1 MRSAWLALWR
11 LTVLVVLLAALAACD
26 SPAAAPEAAVAAP
39 TATAEP
45 AAPATPEPT
54 EATPTPTVTAAS
66 EPTATAAPART
77 RKPEAAPT
85 QAPTPTRTPEPTAT
99 PAPEPTPTPKPAP
112 TPTPEPT
119 TEAAPGFPLTV
130 RDSNGREVVIERPPE
145 RILAFDSAV
154 VEILFAIGEGDRI
167 VGTHDFV
174 AHPPEA
180 DAIPRVGDAFNLNVE
195 AVTALAPD
203 LVYVFF
209 DRFVPDLERAGL
221 KVLYI
226 ETLDQDFVKVAD
238 TVRLWGQIVAAPAAA
253 EAVAAEF
260 EARVDA
266 IRTTM
271 AQVDAGPAVF
281 YNTGGFWT
289 PGQGTLIQEVF
300 DLLRLENI
308 AADVEGYAQIS
319 PEVVVA
325 KNPAVIIAGDPAS
338 ISGDPALQAVQAV
351 KDGAVYS
358 LTTDALSIAS
368 QRFVEGIEELA
379 SLIYPDLFQSLP
391 KAA

>member
-1 MRSAWLALWR
+1 MRSAGLALLR
-11 LTVLVVLLAALAACD
+11 LTILAVLLAVFAACD
-26 SPAAAPEAAVAAP
+26 APADEPAEAVAAL
-39 TATAEP
+39 TAAAETAV
-45 AAPATPEPT
+45 PATPEPAPAAT
-54 EATPTPTVTAAS
+54 ATPTPTAAPD
-66 EPTATAAPART
+66 PTATATP
-77 RKPEAAPT
+77 APT
-85 QAPTPTRTPEPTAT
+85 RIPDPTPTREPTPTPVAEPTAT
-99 PAPEPTPTPKPAP
+99 PEPEPTPTAEP

-119 TEAAPGFPLTV
+119 PESPAGFPLTV
-130 RDSNGREVVIERPPE
+130 QDTSGREVMIERPPE

-180 DAIPRVGDAFNLNVE
+180 EAIPRVGDAFNLNIE
-195 AVTALAPD
+195 AVVALEPD

-221 KVLYI
+221 NVLYI
-226 ETLDQDFVKVAD
+226 QTLDQDFVKVAD
-238 TVRLWGQIVAAPAAA
+238 TVRLWGQIVDAPEAA

-266 IRTTM
+266 IQTAM
-271 AQVDAGPAVF
+271 AQVDTGPTVF
-281 YNTGGFWT
+281 FNAGGFWT

-300 DLLRLENI
+300 DLLKLENI
-308 AADVEGYAQIS
+308 ASDVEGYAQIS

-325 KNPAVIIAGDPAS
+325 KNPAVIISGDPDS
-338 ISGDPALQAVQAV
+338 ISGDPALQEVQAV
-351 KDGAVYS
+351 KDGAIYS
-358 LTTDALSIAS
+358 LTTDALSISS

-379 SLIYPDLFQSLP
+379 SLIYPELFEQAP

>member
-1 MRSAWLALWR
+1 MRSAGLALLR
-11 LTVLVVLLAALAACD
+11 LTALVVLLAVFAACD
-26 SPAAAPEAAVAAP
+26 SPADEPSAAVAAP
-39 TATAEP
+39 TATVETV
-45 AAPATPEPT
+45 APATPESTPAVT
-54 EATPTPTVTAAS
+54 ATPTPIATP
-66 EPTATAAPART
+66 EPTASP
-77 RKPEAAPT
+77 
-85 QAPTPTRTPEPTAT
+85 APTPTREPTPT
-99 PAPEPTPTPKPAP
+99 PAPEPTPTLEP
-112 TPTPEPT
+112 TPTPSPTPEPT
-119 TEAAPGFPLTV
+119 PDVPAGFPLTV
-130 RDSNGREVVIERPPE
+130 RDTNGRDVVIQRPPE

-174 AHPPEA
+174 SHPPEA
-180 DAIPRVGDAFNLNVE
+180 EAIPRVGDAFNLNIE
-195 AVTALAPD
+195 AVVALEPD

-226 ETLDQDFVKVAD
+226 QTLDQDFVKVAD

-260 EARVDA
+260 EGRVGA
-266 IRTTM
+266 IQTAM

-281 YNTGGFWT
+281 FNSGGFWT

-300 DLLRLENI
+300 DLLKLENI
-308 AADVEGYAQIS
+308 ASDVEGYAQIS

-325 KNPAVIIAGDPAS
+325 KNPAII
-338 ISGDPALQAVQAV
+338 ISGDAASIRDDPALKDVQAV

-379 SLIYPDLFQSLP
+379 SLIYPELFQQPS